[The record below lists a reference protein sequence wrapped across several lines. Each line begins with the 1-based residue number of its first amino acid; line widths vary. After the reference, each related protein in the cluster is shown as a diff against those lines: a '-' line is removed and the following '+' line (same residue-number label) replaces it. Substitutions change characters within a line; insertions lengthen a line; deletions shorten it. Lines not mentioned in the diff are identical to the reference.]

1 MVGTFG
7 LLSDNHASHFPA
19 DRLVENRT
27 RLDAFELNRIGALV
41 EGATTEL
48 RWGERRYQLSRQGA
62 NLLVDGIRISVTWTE
77 WAVPWFLCPACG
89 QRCKHLYLGEL
100 LCRTCCHLDYA
111 CRHRHRSIPGL
122 YRIKQLR
129 RRISADERPFS
140 PLPRRQRRHL
150 RYPESLM
157 RSGCWRAGSS
167 AIWPASIAISSAASE
182 SASRRANGSH
192 TESPGTFRPSRSLIS
207 HKKFWLSNSCRN
219 QLLSVPPK

>member
-111 CRHRHRSIPGL
+111 CRHQHRSIPGL
-122 YRIKQLR
+122 DRIKQLR
-129 RRISADERPFS
+129 RRIGVDERPFS

-150 RYPESLM
+150 RHHRIADEIRLLESRLVSHLDGIN
-157 RSGCWRAGSS
+157 RDLQ
-167 AIWPASIAISSAASE
+167 
-182 SASRRANGSH
+182 RRIRVRKSKG
-192 TESPGTFRPSRSLIS
+192 E
-207 HKKFWLSNSCRN
+207 W
-219 QLLSVPPK
+219 

>member
-111 CRHRHRSIPGL
+111 CRHQHRSIPGL
-122 YRIKQLR
+122 DRIKQLR
-129 RRISADERPFS
+129 RRIGVDERPFS

-150 RYPESLM
+150 RYHRIADEIRLLESRLVSHLDGIN
-157 RSGCWRAGSS
+157 RDLQ
-167 AIWPASIAISSAASE
+167 
-182 SASRRANGSH
+182 RRIRVRKSKG
-192 TESPGTFRPSRSLIS
+192 
-207 HKKFWLSNSCRN
+207 KW
-219 QLLSVPPK
+219 